1 MAGSVAVRSPRVPD
15 IRKGDEVVVLT
26 GKDAGKRGTVDR
38 VIRDPQG
45 HRRLKTKYSSEWKR
59 VSPLAGVAVVV
70 EGINIA
76 KRHTKPRARQG
87 RNDRA
92 PRVQQGGIIE
102 IARPIHASNVM
113 IVCPSCSR
121 PTRVSHNV
129 SGSGQTVRVCRH
141 CGEPLAR
148 AEGRA

>member
-1 MAGSVAVRSPRVPD
+1 MAAPAAARSPKVPD
-15 IRKGDEVVVLT
+15 IRKGDQVIVLT
-26 GKDAGKRGTVDR
+26 GKDAGKRGTVER
-38 VIRDPQG
+38 VL
-45 HRRLKTKYSSEWKR
+45 RRRQTARKLKAKHVGRWQQI
-59 VSPLAGVAVVV
+59 SPLAEAAVLV

-102 IARPIHASNVM
+102 VPRPLHVSNVM

-121 PTRVSHNV
+121 PTRVGH
-129 SGSGQTVRVCRH
+129 RVTDDGKGIRICRH
-141 CGEPLAR
+141 CGEALTREAKK
-148 AEGRA
+148 

>member
-1 MAGSVAVRSPRVPD
+1 MPRVATPRTTKVPE
-15 IRKGDEVVVLT
+15 IRRGDEVLVLT

-38 VIRDPQG
+38 VIAPDR
-45 HRRLKTKYSSEWKR
+45 
-59 VSPLAGVAVVV
+59 VVV
-70 EGINIA
+70 EGINMA

-92 PRVQQGGIIE
+92 PRVQQGGIID
-102 IARPIHASNVM
+102 IARPLHASNVM

-121 PTRVSHNV
+121 PTRVTHAA
-129 SGSGQTVRVCRH
+129 SGPRSVRVCRH

-148 AEGRA
+148 SEGKA